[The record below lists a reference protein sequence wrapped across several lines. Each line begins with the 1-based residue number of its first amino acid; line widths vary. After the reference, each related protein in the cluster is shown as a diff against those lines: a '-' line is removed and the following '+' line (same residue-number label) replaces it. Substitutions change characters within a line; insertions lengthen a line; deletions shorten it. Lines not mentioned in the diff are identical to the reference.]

1 MKKYKN
7 ETKNLIITGTMR
19 HLYVHF
25 YWGKKGEGLF
35 TYLPLAL
42 LLFRV
47 SEEGQKKIA
56 RWSSVGV

>member
-1 MKKYKN
+1 
-7 ETKNLIITGTMR
+7 MR

-25 YWGKKGEGLF
+25 YWEKKKGGGLF

-56 RWSSVGV
+56 QWSSVGV